1 MRSLYTLNLLMSY
14 VVVSYE
20 SVYVTISFSLIVY
33 LAVDYFRSRGDGSVF
48 VFRNL
53 TTGNIILSCCNEC
66 LCLIVMHKLIT
77 VYDTNYKLVPYIRSF
92 PSATT
97 YIPDNHKI
105 QGKQHQVNGIVA
117 HPTK

>member
-1 MRSLYTLNLLMSY
+1 MAVCLYFVTWQQEILFL
-14 VVVSYE
+14 VVVMN
-20 SVYVTISFSLIVY
+20 VCVWLLCIS
-33 LAVDYFRSRGDGSVF
+33 
-48 VFRNL
+48 
-53 TTGNIILSCCNEC
+53 
-66 LCLIVMHKLIT
+66 LIT
-77 VYDTNYKLVPYIRSF
+77 VYDTNYKLVPYIRFF